1 MGNLFFIISVQGRSC
16 VQFACMIC
24 PQGHTMELKTM
35 TEQTEQTE
43 QTETQKLIKQLR
55 EKTEA
60 AIIVLKGYEQKD
72 RPNAALWIIYHL
84 WDCEDFGKLE
94 KIVKARKAAE
104 DGAIWAIY
112 NLWESEVCGA

>member
-1 MGNLFFIISVQGRSC
+1 M
-16 VQFACMIC
+16 
-24 PQGHTMELKTM
+24 
-35 TEQTEQTE
+35 
-43 QTETQKLIKQLR
+43 TETQKLINVLR

-60 AIIVLKGYEQKD
+60 AIIVLKGYEQND
-72 RPNAALWIIYHL
+72 RPNAALWTIYHL